1 MDDQRH
7 RGPRGRAPRIA
18 LLSIVAT
25 LLAATPAVAIVGGT
39 PAPEGRWPWMAG
51 VLSSS
56 ESDAMWAQFCG
67 GVVIA
72 PRRVLTTGHCVID
85 EGSGDIEILIG
96 RTRLS
101 GEGGRRIAV
110 RSISVYPGYADEETP
125 SLDAAVVVLRS
136 DAGVPPVALARPD
149 QAALWAPGTTA
160 WTMGWGQLNPG
171 KSPGGNRYYAD
182 RLYELS
188 EPVQGDGACE
198 NAFGRGWRNLPYGP
212 AQLFCTGAAGDRA
225 GTCYGDSG
233 APVVVSGPEGWVDVG
248 IDIAGDACAAPGYF
262 DLNVR
267 VDRIRD
273 FALGRRLVAQP
284 DLVSAPRISGRLRAG
299 ATLRCTTGRWRGGPA
314 SYTARWRRLG
324 SRHVVGHG
332 RRHRVTRR
340 DAARG
345 LVCTVT
351 ASNRGGRMSASAERH
366 AARR

>member
-1 MDDQRH
+1 MEGHRH
-7 RGPRGRAPRIA
+7 RSPRGWAPGIA
-18 LLSIVAT
+18 LLSVVAV
-25 LLAATPAVAIVGGT
+25 LLAATPAEAIVGGT
-39 PAPEGRWPWMAG
+39 PALEGRWPWMAA
-51 VLSSS
+51 VLSSY
-56 ESDAMWAQFCG
+56 EPNTMWAQFCG

-72 PRRVLTTGHCVID
+72 PRRVLTTAHCVAG
-85 EGSGDIEILIG
+85 EGSGDIKILIG

-101 GEGGRRIAV
+101 GDGGRRIAV
-110 RSISVYPGYADEETP
+110 KSISIHPGYSDDETP

-160 WTMGWGQLNPG
+160 WTMGWGQINAG

-188 EPVQGDGACE
+188 EPVQGDDACE
-198 NAFGRGWRNLPYGP
+198 SAFGRGWKDLPYNP
-212 AQLFCTGAAGDRA
+212 AQLFCAGAAGDRA

-233 APVVVSGPEGWVDVG
+233 GPLVVSGPDGWVDVG
-248 IDIAGDACAAPGYF
+248 IDVAGDACASPGYF

-284 DLVSAPRISGRLRAG
+284 DLVSAPRISGRLRTG
-299 ATLRCTTGRWRGGPA
+299 AVLRCATGRWRGGPM
-314 SYTARWRRLG
+314 SYAVRWRRLG
-324 SRHVVGHG
+324 SRLIVGHG

-340 DAARG
+340 DATRG
-345 LVCTVT
+345 LACAVT
-351 ASNRGGRMSASAERH
+351 ASNRGGRMSATAV
-366 AARR
+366 RRAPRR